1 MRLVHLRWLRRLV
14 IGTKRFWLVRAF
26 GMDIHPTSEFSLT
39 TKFDLTNPRGVHVGA
54 YSYLA
59 FGVAVLTHDLT
70 RGVRLH
76 TRVGQRCFIGAR
88 SILLPGVTIGDGS
101 IVAAGAVVTR
111 DVAPGSIVGGNP
123 ARAIRTNITVGRFG
137 RLATAD
143 ETQTRTAAEH
153 ALD

>member
-1 MRLVHLRWLRRLV
+1 MRLVYFRWLRRLLV
-14 IGTKRFWLVRAF
+14 GTKRLWLVHAF

-54 YSYLA
+54 ESYIA
-59 FGVAVLTHDLT
+59 FGVAILTHDLT

-76 TRVGQRCFIGAR
+76 TRIGRRCFIGAR
-88 SILLPGVTIGDGS
+88 SILLPGVTVGDGS
-101 IVAAGAVVTR
+101 IVAAGSVVTR
-111 DVAPGSIVGGNP
+111 DVPAGSIVGGNP
-123 ARAIRTNITVGRFG
+123 ARTIRTNIIVGRFG
-137 RLATAD
+137 RLTTAD